1 MEHAASG
8 YIEQGGVRVGAG
20 GVEAPVIY
28 VVDSPE
34 HPFDLGGVAAGVT
47 CSIVR
52 VPVANWNDSLT
63 PWPAPGLYRGEPDFG
78 GNAAHTLADLCERV
92 IPAIERE
99 AKLCPTKRAIC
110 GYSLGGL
117 FSLYAFAH
125 REFFDACAC
134 LSGSVWY
141 EGWVEHLRGLD
152 FRGNGRFA
160 YLSIG
165 AKEKRAALAALKR
178 VQDNMAQCADI
189 LRERGCT
196 VEYAIGPGNHLSF
209 IPERFAAGLAA
220 LDAFLNA

>member
-1 MEHAASG
+1 M
-8 YIEQGGVRVGAG
+8 GAG
-20 GVEAPVIY
+20 GVAAPVIY
-28 VVDSPE
+28 AVDSPE
-34 HPFDLGGVAAGVT
+34 RPFDIGGVAAGIACAIVT
-47 CSIVR
+47 
-52 VPVANWNDSLT
+52 VPVANWNDNLT
-63 PWPAPGLYRGEPDFG
+63 PWLAPGLYRGEPDFG
-78 GNAAHTLADLCERV
+78 GNAARTLAALCDRV

-99 AKLCPTKRAIC
+99 AGLHPAKRAIC

-117 FSLYAFAH
+117 FALYAFTH
-125 REFFDACAC
+125 CKHFDACAC

-141 EGWVEHLRGLD
+141 EGWVEHLRALEVN
-152 FRGNGRFA
+152 GNGRFA

-165 AKEKRAALAALKR
+165 TKEKRAALAALKR

-189 LRERGCT
+189 LRGRGCT